1 MIMTA
6 NRRLLILILMLLINR
21 AQAQHITV
29 YYPKLLSEKSNLE
42 DLKLEALQLLKKG
55 NFLGDF
61 KTDKGHDK
69 VKYTF
74 ELDSLNVKAKG
85 FALVIPLKYQILVFK
100 NPEKFLVQFKDRVN
114 FGIFDELESAK
125 QLADVLYTIQNILYK
140 KSNEEIIKK
149 IESERVKFDSL
160 VQKYRSIEVK
170 PLMTEEQRKLIVQ
183 ANFQLRQK
191 QFQKAI
197 DSYEKALA
205 VNPIAYPAAYS
216 NMALIEA
223 QLANYPKAIEYMKKY
238 LMLEPD
244 ASDARASQDKIYEWE
259 TQL

>member
-1 MIMTA
+1 MTSK
-6 NRRLLILILMLLINR
+6 RYWLILILMLLINR
-21 AQAQHITV
+21 AQAQHSTV
-29 YYPKLLSEKSNLE
+29 YYPKLLTENTNLE
-42 DLKLEALQLLKKG
+42 ALKLEALKLLQKG
-55 NFLGDF
+55 NFLGDL

-85 FALVIPLKYQILVFK
+85 FAIVIPLKYQILVFK
-100 NPEKFLVQFKDRVN
+100 NPDKYLVQFKNRVN

-160 VQKYRSIEVK
+160 VQKYRSMEVK

-183 ANFQLRQK
+183 ANYFTQHK
-191 QFQKAI
+191 QFQKAL
-197 DSYEKALA
+197 DAYNKALEI
-205 VNPIAYPAAYS
+205 NPIAYPAAYS

-223 QLANYPKAIEYMKKY
+223 QLSNFLPAIEYMKKY
-238 LMLEPD
+238 LLLEPD
-244 ASDARASQDKIYEWE
+244 APDARASQDKIYEWE
-259 TQL
+259 VML